1 MPRPTP
7 QSAPT
12 TRSRLHLGTQRAACA
27 LVLACACAGGTSGD
41 DAGAHPEGQALY
53 AEPIA
58 DGNSFTCATCH
69 ALSEPASD
77 GLRRPGHAIGDA
89 TRRPSWKNG
98 QLGDM
103 RDAVNSCLVEWMNA
117 EPWTA
122 DDPRYQQLF
131 DYLDAQAPA
140 GDAQA
145 LSFTIA
151 QPPADLT
158 GGDADAGK
166 ALFNASCSVCHGV
179 DGTGTT
185 QAPPVSG
192 QGQPPDYVARRV
204 RTSGRADSS
213 VYNGLTGGVMPFWAA
228 DRLSDA
234 ELRDLVAYL
243 ALVDEPMTTSDGTD
257 SDGTDSGTTTS
268 GGDCPT
274 TSARIGWVA
283 ALSNNFHGV
292 GGTAEIVDDCTVVIS
307 NFTYDGTGID
317 VRIYGAQGGD
327 YDNGFP
333 MTGDLLKAGGY
344 NGATLVA
351 TLPDGESMDALDG
364 ISVWCVDVG
373 VDFGSGAFAPP

>member
-1 MPRPTP
+1 MT
-7 QSAPT
+7 PT
-12 TRSRLHLGTQRAACA
+12 TPKLTQATRASTRRGAPLAACA
-27 LVLACACAGGTSGD
+27 LVLACAGGTSGD

-98 QLGDM
+98 QLTDM
-103 RDAVNSCLVEWMNA
+103 RAAVNSCLSEWMNA
-117 EPWTA
+117 EPWSA
-122 DDPRYQQLF
+122 DDPRYAQLF
-131 DYLDAQAPA
+131 DFLDAQAPA
-140 GDAQA
+140 GDAPA
-145 LSFTIA
+145 LSFAIVA
-151 QPPADLT
+151 PPAELA
-158 GGDADAGK
+158 GGDAQAGRS
-166 ALFNASCSVCHGV
+166 LFNASCAVCHGT
-179 DGTGTT
+179 DGAGTN

-192 QGQPPDYVARRV
+192 QGQAPDYVARRV

-228 DRLSDA
+228 DRLSDG

-243 ALVDEPMTTSDGTD
+243 ELVDDTPTTTGGDTD
-257 SDGTDSGTTTS
+257 SSGSGSTTG
-268 GGDCPT
+268 GGDCPS

-283 ALSNNFHGV
+283 ELSNNFHGV
-292 GGTAEIVDDCTVVIS
+292 GGAAEIVDDCTVVIS
-307 NFTYDGTGID
+307 DFTYDGTGID

-327 YDNGFP
+327 YDGGFA

-344 NGATLVA
+344 DGVTLVA
-351 TLPDGESMDALDG
+351 TLPEGESMDALDG